1 MRNNTALAVGKG
13 VQFSGADQVLKAYTS
28 RDLAAFALWCGK
40 QFLFTYEGDS
50 IDEGEELLK
59 TWLDNLKDSA
69 ATYTL
74 TTYKSW
80 EGEDITAQTPF
91 HGSFNF
97 KLLDRPLNYLG
108 EAYGAAGG
116 NWKHLA
122 DELQAYKAENADLRA
137 QVAELEAELQ
147 ELEKEKESG
156 LGGML
161 GGMATGLLQNPAIT
175 NTIAEGIAGWIGKL
189 LTPAQTGSPRA
200 LAGNEAVQWQGR
212 VNEVQAAEVNN
223 SLNMLFAVPGIDVP
237 QLLVMLADLAVQDPG
252 KFLQYVEMFRTM
264 SK

>member
-13 VQFSGADQVLKAYTS
+13 VQFSGADQVLNAYRS
-28 RDLAAFALWCGK
+28 RELAPFALWCGK
-40 QFLFTYEGDS
+40 QFLFTYEGENL
-50 IDEGEELLK
+50 DEGEADLR

-74 TTYKSW
+74 TVYRSVPDD
-80 EGEDITAQTPF
+80 GITAQTPF

-97 KLLDRPLNYLG
+97 KLLEKPLNYLG
-108 EAYGAAGG
+108 EAYGIAGG

-122 DELQAYKAENADLRA
+122 EELQAYKAENADLRA

-175 NTIAEGIAGWIGKL
+175 DTIAAGIAGWISKL

-212 VNEVQAAEVNN
+212 VTEVQAAEVHN
-223 SLNMLFAVPGIDVP
+223 SLNILFSVPGIDVP
-237 QLLVMLADLAVQDPG
+237 QLLVMLADMAAQDPA
-252 KFLQYVEMFRTM
+252 KFLNYVDMFRAL